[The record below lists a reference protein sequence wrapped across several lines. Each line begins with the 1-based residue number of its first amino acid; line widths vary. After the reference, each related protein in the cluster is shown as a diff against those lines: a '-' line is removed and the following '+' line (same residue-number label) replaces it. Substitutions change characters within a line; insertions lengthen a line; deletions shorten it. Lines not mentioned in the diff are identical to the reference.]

1 MFILAILINTNLAID
16 NMIKG
21 NYNFNFYRIKPID
34 LVMQN
39 RFEQKLFSITVKI
52 ANNLLD
58 ILVYFFIFEWKLVFL
73 QIKNQCKAMDIFQN
87 LIIIKY

>member
-1 MFILAILINTNLAID
+1 MLILTILIDTNLAID

-21 NYNFNFYRIKPID
+21 NYNLNFYRIKPID

-39 RFEQKLFSITVKI
+39 KFEQKLFSISIKI
-52 ANNLLD
+52 VNNLFN
-58 ILVYFFIFEWKLVFL
+58 ILIYFFIFEWKFVFL

-87 LIIIKY
+87 LIIRY